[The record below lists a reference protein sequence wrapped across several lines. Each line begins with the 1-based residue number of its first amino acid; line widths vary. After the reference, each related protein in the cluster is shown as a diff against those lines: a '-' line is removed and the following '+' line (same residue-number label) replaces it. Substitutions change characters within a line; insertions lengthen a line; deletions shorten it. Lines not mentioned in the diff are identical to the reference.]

1 MVVCTIS
8 DGRQKIN
15 LCTLSVIAAIG
26 AYEEGIAANVV
37 NGKPMAAHTGILL
50 RVRITDTCFTSCLTS
65 SVVSVTPSNKIEGGE
80 RNCPCAD
87 HLLLEG
93 EHP

>member
-1 MVVCTIS
+1 MVVCTVS
-8 DGRQKIN
+8 DDRQRIN
-15 LCTLSVIAAIG
+15 SRTLSVIAAIG

-50 RVRITDTCFTSCLTS
+50 RVRITDTCFTSRLMS
-65 SVVSVTPSNKIEGGE
+65 SVVSVTPSNRIEGGE
-80 RNCPCAD
+80 RNCPRVD